1 MLFHLLGLRLTN
13 GTSED
18 ILVLLLGE
26 VDIVVSVGVGELGGI
41 VSIILIEGV
50 GFESGTEFPG
60 LELEISDGTF
70 TVKIRNLHGSSVSFV
85 VDNFSSGEPLLLLA
99 ETFED
104 MIGAHLHDAQ
114 LLVLA
119 SSSVLGLVSLAS
131 LELTDFTVAAS
142 WDLVGHKSHVL
153 GVLHDGVAVTTL
165 SGTEGSGFTVGD
177 PVVMSLVVLVVLL
190 EGIIQRTVQ
199 PVELG
204 DATEIEGHLSVLVRL
219 IVVSCS
225 NRVDHFVHIGVDDG
239 ITPVVVSLLPIILGQ
254 VGRVE
259 VNC

>member
-18 ILVLLLGE
+18 ILVLLFGE
-26 VDIVVSVGVGELGGI
+26 VDIVVSVGVRELGRI
-41 VSIILIEGV
+41 VSVILIERV
-50 GFESGTEFPG
+50 RFESGTEFPG
-60 LELEISDGTF
+60 LELEIRDGTF
-70 TVKIRNLHGSSVSFV
+70 TVEIRNLHGSSVSFV

-99 ETFED
+99 ETFKD
-104 MIGAHLHDAQ
+104 MIGADLHDAQ

-119 SSSVLGLVSLAS
+119 SSGFLGFVGLAS
-131 LELTDFTVAAS
+131 LELTDLTVAAS

-165 SGTEGSGFTVGD
+165 SGTKGSGFTVGD
-177 PVVMSLVVLVVLL
+177 PVVMSLVVLMVLL
-190 EGIIQRTVQ
+190 EGVIQRTVQ

-204 DATEIEGHLSVLVRL
+204 DATEIEGHLRVLVWL

-225 NRVDHFVHIGVDDG
+225 NRVDHFVNIGVYNG
-239 ITPVVVSLLPIILGQ
+239 IAPVVVSLLPVVLWHI
-254 VGRVE
+254 GRIE